1 MPCIIRAA
9 SERQVS
15 TLRSVLWSKAF
26 LCNMPDDREITETII
41 GAAYTV
47 LNKLK
52 PGLDEKPKN

>member
-1 MPCIIRAA
+1 
-9 SERQVS
+9 
-15 TLRSVLWSKAF
+15 
-26 LCNMPDDREITETII
+26 MPDDREITETII